1 MNIKSF
7 FGFVWQKHAFNEFT
21 VEIQQFDPIVHIIKL
36 QGLTMASS
44 AHKTIANRANASQS
58 TGPKSRPGKAK
69 VSTNAIRHGAKAKN
83 FINPEEEKTYQTF
96 LKGLKG
102 QYNSQNPIVS
112 AQLER
117 IAKIKIQLDRVQKII
132 DASFIASQDPEQIDS
147 SLMDLLQMDYK
158 EKRMAEKIA
167 SGKLTL
173 PKTIRHN
180 ELRVA
185 AELVHLDTSN
195 FETTEDFL
203 HYTPLMCKY
212 LYKKACKHEIDVDT
226 YITQYASH
234 YVNAETIQELL
245 VDILYIDKNKK
256 AEEED
261 IDIFSD
267 NLETNTIEGKIKN
280 TKLINLKKAAEI
292 LKGEINK
299 LADVQHK
306 VIAFNQL
313 RQAEISPLTINY
325 DNLDKLYRYQTT
337 LQRQYSTVLGE
348 LLVLTKNGL

>member
-1 MNIKSF
+1 
-7 FGFVWQKHAFNEFT
+7 
-21 VEIQQFDPIVHIIKL
+21 
-36 QGLTMASS
+36 MASS
-44 AHKTIANRANASQS
+44 AHKTTANRANATQS
-58 TGPKSRPGKAK
+58 TGPKSARGKAK
-69 VSTNAIRHGAKAKN
+69 VSTNAITHGAKAKN
-83 FINPEEEKTYQTF
+83 FINPEEEKTYETF

-102 QYNSQNPIVS
+102 QYHSQNPIVG

-132 DASFIASQDPEQIDS
+132 DASFIASQDPEQLDS
-147 SLMDLLQMDYK
+147 SLMDLLQMDYQ

-167 SGKLTL
+167 SGELTL
-173 PKTIRHN
+173 QKTIRHN

-185 AELVHLDTSN
+185 AELAHLDTSN
-195 FETTEDFL
+195 FETTADFL
-203 HYTPLMCKY
+203 HHTPLMCKY

-234 YVNAETIQELL
+234 YVNAETIQELF

-256 AEEED
+256 AKEED

-280 TKLINLKKAAEI
+280 TKLENLKQAAQI

-299 LADVQHK
+299 LAGVQHK